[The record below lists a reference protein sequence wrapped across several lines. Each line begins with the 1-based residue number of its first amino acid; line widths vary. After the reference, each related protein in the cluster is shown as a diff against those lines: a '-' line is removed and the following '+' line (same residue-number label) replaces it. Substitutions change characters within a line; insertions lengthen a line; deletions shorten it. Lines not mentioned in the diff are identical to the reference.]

1 MQYVRIPRRR
11 DADPQNKPKHSLR
24 PLDPL
29 FERFGDEGGKRGERG
44 EEKARDIESEAVFA
58 VRMLV

>member
-1 MQYVRIPRRR
+1 MQYVYLS
-11 DADPQNKPKHSLR
+11 DATPTPKTNLR